1 MGNYSYT
8 PQSAKKKIVEVT
20 QAVHQKMR
28 NITPA
33 RYKFIIQ
40 GEVFSIITYKLS
52 TSENLNLKLL
62 W

>member
-1 MGNYSYT
+1 MGNYTYT

-33 RYKFIIQ
+33 RYKFVIQ
-40 GEVFSIITYKLS
+40 EGISINNY
-52 TSENLNLKLL
+52 E